1 MKSLHQTDGKGIFL
15 CRQRSDLL
23 HRIVIVMLVAAH
35 HLVCLNAQLRIS
47 LHASIG
53 IYNRPLAKLDKAIK
67 IADTSNQGKAKC
79 ETASAVSI
87 AFREDTK
94 PFDKADSVFNKDTY
108 LLDLADIF
116 ALLFGQQ
123 MSLGTLFRQK
133 RIGVYQGK
141 TLVSGIRL
149 QHRFCLDMDT
159 RILE

>member
-1 MKSLHQTDGKGIFL
+1 MISSHELKWEEKIEDA
-15 CRQRSDLL
+15 R
-23 HRIVIVMLVAAH
+23 
-35 HLVCLNAQLRIS
+35 LRRDAIKQQAIT
-47 LHASIG
+47 LENIYK
-53 IYNRPLAKLDKAIK
+53 IMVNFDCVYNRPLAKLDKAIK

-108 LLDLADIF
+108 LRDLAVIF

>member
-1 MKSLHQTDGKGIFL
+1 MLFRTKVQLISVANFVPQRLIVNVGIIL
-15 CRQRSDLL
+15 P
-23 HRIVIVMLVAAH
+23 RIQCHI
-35 HLVCLNAQLRIS
+35 
-47 LHASIG
+47 
-53 IYNRPLAKLDKAIK
+53 RPLAKLDKAIK

-108 LLDLADIF
+108 LRDLAVIF

>member
-1 MKSLHQTDGKGIFL
+1 MDNTRDELL
-15 CRQRSDLL
+15 DLI
-23 HRIVIVMLVAAH
+23 R
-35 HLVCLNAQLRIS
+35 NATNI
-47 LHASIG
+47 
-53 IYNRPLAKLDKAIK
+53 RPLAKLDKAIK

-108 LLDLADIF
+108 LRDLAVIF

>member
-1 MKSLHQTDGKGIFL
+1 MKLHEYWLGLHPLDWEFCFMPVQTYKNFITEQYHKNPAF
-15 CRQRSDLL
+15 
-23 HRIVIVMLVAAH
+23 
-35 HLVCLNAQLRIS
+35 
-47 LHASIG
+47 
-53 IYNRPLAKLDKAIK
+53 YNRPLAKLDKAIK

-108 LLDLADIF
+108 LRDLAVIF

>member
-1 MKSLHQTDGKGIFL
+1 MKGMIIFL
-15 CRQRSDLL
+15 C
-23 HRIVIVMLVAAH
+23 II
-35 HLVCLNAQLRIS
+35 
-47 LHASIG
+47 
-53 IYNRPLAKLDKAIK
+53 RPLAKLDKAIK

-108 LLDLADIF
+108 LRDLAVIF